1 MNNDYDTD
9 DVEQELDDNK
19 QSYTLYENSTYMVV
33 SKVAYLIGVPKAIF
47 ENEHEPPR
55 WNGMRNCS
63 ETRMRGSFGTSVC
76 SAQRSSAISVK

>member
-1 MNNDYDTD
+1 MNNDYDSD

-47 ENEHEPPR
+47 ENEHEPPKMVSMTS
-55 WNGMRNCS
+55 WNGVYGLRRWWTVKMR
-63 ETRMRGSFGTSVC
+63 TPTS
-76 SAQRSSAISVK
+76 SMLR

>member
-33 SKVAYLIGVPKAIF
+33 SKVALLDRCPKGYF
-47 ENEHEPPR
+47 
-55 WNGMRNCS
+55 
-63 ETRMRGSFGTSVC
+63 
-76 SAQRSSAISVK
+76 